1 MPDVMVVKEIQ
12 QDALSVLL
20 PGLGW
25 RSLPAAE
32 ILEEKIQGGS
42 PHYSGGDN
50 AERRDQED
58 LLGAAKLHDDVK
70 GQVEQQVAD
79 EDAQHVG
86 SEVPGSVDESKEGE
100 GPVNQVPH
108 DE

>member
-1 MPDVMVVKEIQ
+1 MHSRFFSRDSAGVPSQ
-12 QDALSVLL
+12 LL
-20 PGLGW
+20 RFW
-25 RSLPAAE
+25 KK
-32 ILEEKIQGGS
+32 KIQSGS

-50 AERRDQED
+50 AEKRDQED

-70 GQVEQQVAD
+70 GQVKQQVAD